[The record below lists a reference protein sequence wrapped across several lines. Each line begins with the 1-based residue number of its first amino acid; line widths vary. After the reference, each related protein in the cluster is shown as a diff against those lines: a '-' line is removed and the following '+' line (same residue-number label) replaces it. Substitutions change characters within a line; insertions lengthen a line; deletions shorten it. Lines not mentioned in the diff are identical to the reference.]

1 MFENQGDRIVP
12 IKYYPLNVEIEEY
25 NVMVDGKNFFNQ
37 PVNNNM
43 KTNDNIQKLQQVKE
57 MIRQLVVSWTKFI
70 SKNIRW

>member
-1 MFENQGDRIVP
+1 MFENQGDRIVT

-43 KTNDNIQKLQQVKE
+43 KTNDNIQKLQQVKG

>member
-25 NVMVDGKNFFNQ
+25 NFMVDGKNFFNQ

-43 KTNDNIQKLQQVKE
+43 KTNDNIKKLQQVKG
-57 MIRQLVVSWTKFI
+57 MIAQLLVCWTKFI
-70 SKNIRW
+70 SKKIRW

>member
-1 MFENQGDRIVP
+1 MFENQGDRIAP

-43 KTNDNIQKLQQVKE
+43 KTNDNIQKLQQVKG

>member
-1 MFENQGDRIVP
+1 MFENQGDRRVP
-12 IKYYPLNVEIEEY
+12 IKYYPLTVEIEEY

-43 KTNDNIQKLQQVKE
+43 KTNDNIQKLQQVKG

-70 SKNIRW
+70 SKNIR